1 MDNDNKKVKHNKLIM
16 IQCVSIQAWIKN
28 NPNPNALLLT
38 DKIERACIK
47 IHAWILNHKNP
58 TTEEEL
64 KKIRELKGSLNDSIV
79 NYCVLL
85 SEEKANEIR
94 SFNRKISEHVFYFC
108 ESITE
113 FGWEKTKTVLP
124 TKVLEHQKFL
134 EETQGVPADED
145 VIVGGN

>member
-1 MDNDNKKVKHNKLIM
+1 MDNDNSVKYKNVIM
-16 IQCVSIQAWIKN
+16 IQVVSTQAWIKN
-28 NPNPNALLLT
+28 NPNPNAQPLIE
-38 DKIERACIK
+38 KIEKACIN

-64 KKIRELKGSLNDSIV
+64 KKIRELKGSLNDSVV

-94 SFNRKISEHVFYFC
+94 AFNRKISEHVFYFC

-113 FGWEKTKTVLP
+113 FGWEKHTATLP
-124 TKVLEHQKFL
+124 TKLQEHNEYLEK
-134 EETQGVPADED
+134 TQGVPTDEEI
-145 VIVGGN
+145 IVGGN